1 LNLRGECL
9 WSLWREG
16 RQAAGKTVKF
26 IMPLPRPVVG
36 YLKGRMAACQKIKF
50 FSLGDFYMRY
60 AQIVKIIF
68 ECPNCKKQVE
78 TPMSETALF
87 IEKMGDDED
96 VPVMQIECP
105 ECGENFYGD
114 FTNY

>member
-1 LNLRGECL
+1 
-9 WSLWREG
+9 
-16 RQAAGKTVKF
+16 
-26 IMPLPRPVVG
+26 
-36 YLKGRMAACQKIKF
+36 
-50 FSLGDFYMRY
+50 MRY
-60 AQIVKIIF
+60 ARIIKIVF

-87 IEKMGDDED
+87 IEKMDDD
-96 VPVMQIECP
+96 DQVPVMQIECP